1 MRTGEKVREL
11 EDSAAASSNTSTLC
25 IWGGCG
31 SGEEGGC
38 VMCEVVMVA
47 APLSVVAP
55 TPSIARDCTV
65 STGRPAHEDRVP
77 QY

>member
-47 APLSVVAP
+47 APLSVV
-55 TPSIARDCTV
+55 V
-65 STGRPAHEDRVP
+65 S
-77 QY
+77 

>member
-31 SGEEGGC
+31 AGEEGGC
-38 VMCEVVMVA
+38 VMCEVVAV
-47 APLSVVAP
+47 PLSVV
-55 TPSIARDCTV
+55 V
-65 STGRPAHEDRVP
+65 S
-77 QY
+77 